1 MGKKRFCIIFLITL
15 ISLIC
20 FTSGCTREE
29 TAFSRERIPSE
40 EDLLSLKRPFQISD
54 EDISSY
60 IDPSQTVA
68 KQIEYINQYSLE
80 KEYKRTQILDKKSA
94 EEDVDLFFNILK
106 NCYPGYLPN
115 GGDLRFN
122 QAKEVIKEQ
131 IGSQVKAMDLEVLI
145 RDNMAFVEDSHFTV
159 GSKFY
164 LQNKAWYTANDVII
178 DKKDNGYINIKN
190 GKYIKNSEE
199 IEPLIQPSLLK
210 GRYLYYQLFAQDINE
225 LPKRIVYEDGTSD
238 DIEAKAIY
246 PSQDLNKGP
255 VFKRK
260 GNVAYLRIPR
270 FYFSHEEDEYNIVIE
285 GAKKMAQE
293 NYGLLD
299 LRGNEGGNAILAYK
313 WFEYYT
319 GEKPTPSYD
328 EMGIINPTIF
338 ENLDS
343 AQTWEDFMEFSGAE
357 VYGENHVITKH
368 SRKTIPKEG
377 ILIVLIDA
385 AVGSAGEI
393 LVDFLHHLE
402 NTVFIG
408 MPTKGCCNGSS
419 MVTLYMKNS
428 NIPFNFGNFWRIFQ
442 KDYFQE
448 NRGFLP
454 DVWAPDIDLDNIFEL
469 LNGYAE

>member
-106 NCYPGYLPN
+106 NCYAGYLPN

-122 QAKEVIKEQ
+122 QAKEAIKEQ

-178 DKKDNGYINIKN
+178 DKKDNGYINIK
-190 GKYIKNSEE
+190 
-199 IEPLIQPSLLK
+199 
-210 GRYLYYQLFAQDINE
+210 
-225 LPKRIVYEDGTSD
+225 
-238 DIEAKAIY
+238 
-246 PSQDLNKGP
+246 
-255 VFKRK
+255 
-260 GNVAYLRIPR
+260 
-270 FYFSHEEDEYNIVIE
+270 
-285 GAKKMAQE
+285 
-293 NYGLLD
+293 
-299 LRGNEGGNAILAYK
+299 
-313 WFEYYT
+313 
-319 GEKPTPSYD
+319 
-328 EMGIINPTIF
+328 
-338 ENLDS
+338 
-343 AQTWEDFMEFSGAE
+343 MES
-357 VYGENHVITKH
+357 T
-368 SRKTIPKEG
+368 
-377 ILIVLIDA
+377 
-385 AVGSAGEI
+385 
-393 LVDFLHHLE
+393 
-402 NTVFIG
+402 
-408 MPTKGCCNGSS
+408 
-419 MVTLYMKNS
+419 
-428 NIPFNFGNFWRIFQ
+428 
-442 KDYFQE
+442 
-448 NRGFLP
+448 
-454 DVWAPDIDLDNIFEL
+454 
-469 LNGYAE
+469 